1 VRGGRGENGRC
12 LGWPDI
18 RPAALILPLRK
29 RAKPGCLRP
38 NVLYSLACEPEPE
51 RMSVIEEIKNRLDIV
66 DLISESV
73 NLRKSGRNYAGFCPF
88 HPNTRTPAFYVS
100 SERQTWRCFGACADG
115 GDIISF
121 VMKREGWE
129 FKEALRYL
137 AQKAGVNLEEERPV
151 NKARQATE
159 ERLSGLVAAA
169 ADYFHQLLLH
179 APQAEAAR
187 RYVNGRELNEET
199 IAHFRLGFALD
210 SWDQCRTHFTAQ
222 GYSDDELLSAGLL
235 TENPDKGT
243 RYDRFRNRL
252 MIPIRDSNG
261 RTVGFGARSLD
272 PDGIPKYLNSP
283 QNLLFDK
290 SHLLYGLDGAKRSIR
305 EARQAVI
312 VEGYMDVM
320 MAWQAGFRNVV
331 AQMGTALTQ
340 EQLTLLKRYTKQFV
354 LALDA
359 DAAGA
364 KATLRSLQVARET
377 LDRELDVRFDARNLV
392 RHEGRLQADIRIVT
406 LPPGND
412 PDNIIRADPTQW
424 PKLLATARPVV
435 EYVIGVL
442 TQGLDIN
449 DAKAK
454 TAVAAQIIPLIEDI
468 REPVERDHYWQR
480 LAQTLG
486 VDERALRQTRR
497 PTPPPRSSA
506 PQPPSTPKPPELAAA
521 SQLRGTFNPLDAVR
535 KRETHFLSQ
544 CLHHPAAA
552 TAVAQQLRQS
562 GLTPVSA
569 ADFSASEDRAL
580 WVSLQSWLNP
590 GSFVTIQELCD
601 SLDRPLQDRLQ
612 TLQAFAPTPDANLE
626 RLADHLVLAVLEWR
640 SEKTRQLRAELQRLV
655 TEAAQQ
661 GDTEAYQEYFNRL
674 QTLSVTQRQI
684 DQARDALSAA
694 SRRRAEDATNN
705 RL

>member
-1 VRGGRGENGRC
+1 MRYNRLLVN
-12 LGWPDI
+12 
-18 RPAALILPLRK
+18 
-29 RAKPGCLRP
+29 
-38 NVLYSLACEPEPE
+38 
-51 RMSVIEEIKNRLDIV
+51 MSVIEEIKSRLDIV
-66 DLISESV
+66 DLVSESV
-73 NLRKSGRNYAGFCPF
+73 NLRKSGRSYAGFCPF
-88 HPNTRTPAFYVS
+88 HPNSRTPAFYVFP
-100 SERQTWRCFGACADG
+100 ETQTWRCFGACAEG
-115 GDIISF
+115 GDVISF

-129 FKEALRYL
+129 FKEALRHL
-137 AQKAGVNLEEERPV
+137 AQKAGVNLEEERPLD
-151 NKARQATE
+151 KARQATE
-159 ERLSGLVAAA
+159 ERLGGLLTAA

-187 RYVNGRELNEET
+187 SYVNGRELSEET

-283 QNLLFDK
+283 QSLLFDK
-290 SHLLYGLDGAKRSIR
+290 SHLLFGLDGAKRSIR

-340 EQLTLLKRYTKQFV
+340 EQLALLKRYTKQFI

-392 RHEGRLQADIRIVT
+392 RYEGRLQADIRIVT

-424 PKLLATARPVV
+424 PKLLATSRPVV

-442 TQGLDIN
+442 TQGVDVN
-449 DAKAK
+449 DAKVK
-454 TAVAAQIIPLIEDI
+454 TAVATQIIPLIEDI

-480 LAQTLG
+480 LAQVLHI
-486 VDERALRQTRR
+486 DERALRQTRR
-497 PTPPPRSSA
+497 PAPPARSSP
-506 PQPPSTPKPPELAAA
+506 PQPSGAPKPAPKPPELAAA

-552 TAVAQQLRQS
+552 TAVSQRLRQS
-562 GLTPVSA
+562 GLSPVSA

-580 WVSLQSWLNP
+580 WGNLQTWLTP
-590 GSFVTIQELCD
+590 DSFVTIQELCD
-601 SLDRPLQDRLQ
+601 SLDRPLRDRVQ
-612 TLQAFAPTPDANLE
+612 TLQAFAPTPDANLD
-626 RLADHLVLAVLEWR
+626 RLADQLVLAVLEWR
-640 SEKTRQLRAELQRLV
+640 SEKTRQLRVELQRLV
-655 TEAAQQ
+655 AESVQQ
-661 GDTEAYQEYFNRL
+661 GDHEAYQEYLNRL
-674 QTLSVTQRQI
+674 QTLSVTKRQI
-684 DQARDALSAA
+684 DQARDALSATN
-694 SRRRAEDATNN
+694 RRRAEDATFN
-705 RL
+705 RF